1 MEMSGPEGGWGNF
14 YNKERSGCESTPWMI
29 KLVKCRSARWEEYS
43 TQTSSVRNAE
53 IFMTGYRWRVL
64 FDGQDVNRNIT
75 KQQVIDMKDIVRE
88 YTETTELDQ
97 HNVSGNKFS
106 ASIKAGILTNL
117 QRFQEFI
124 LSLVNLFMFTRLIIR

>member
-1 MEMSGPEGGWGNF
+1 M
-14 YNKERSGCESTPWMI
+14 
-29 KLVKCRSARWEEYS
+29 
-43 TQTSSVRNAE
+43 
-53 IFMTGYRWRVL
+53 
-64 FDGQDVNRNIT
+64 NRNIT